1 MLTNL
6 WISKVCCAGKGIGK
20 HGQEPESSSHAPL
33 MDLLMVVIF
42 FPLNQ
47 EKGEDGNKRRNKKE
61 KKEKFRN
68 MPGTA
73 EITRITEDQPSLHS
87 KR

>member
-1 MLTNL
+1 MDF
-6 WISKVCCAGKGIGK
+6 KGLLCRKGYQQARPRTRK
-20 HGQEPESSSHAPL
+20 LQPRSFNGLAHGSY
-33 MDLLMVVIF
+33 F

>member
-1 MLTNL
+1 
-6 WISKVCCAGKGIGK
+6 
-20 HGQEPESSSHAPL
+20 
-33 MDLLMVVIF
+33 MVVIF